1 MWFELIIPILSIF
14 GPWVIPFV
22 IGVFMPFS
30 RWMVIAL
37 AVVTGL
43 VGLLV
48 TLSLLGDPRVASG
61 DIRFDLTILASF
73 ITGVAI
79 KCGYALL
86 RRSH

>member
-1 MWFELIIPILSIF
+1 MWFELIIPILFIF

-22 IGVFMPFS
+22 IGVVTPFS
-30 RWMVIAL
+30 RWMIIAV

-43 VGLLV
+43 DGLFV
-48 TLSLLGDPRVASG
+48 TLSFFGDPRVASG
-61 DIRFDLTILASF
+61 DIRFDLIILASF
-73 ITGVAI
+73 LAGVCV